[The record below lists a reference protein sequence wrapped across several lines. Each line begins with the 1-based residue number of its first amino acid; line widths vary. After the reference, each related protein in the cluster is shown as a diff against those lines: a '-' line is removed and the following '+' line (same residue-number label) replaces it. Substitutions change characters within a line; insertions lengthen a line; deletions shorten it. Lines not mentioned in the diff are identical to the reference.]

1 MPKLSMRKLSLAV
14 MVPALLLGLVAPG
27 AAQYRNEEEAWTLDP
42 QVLMSGSEE
51 LLQRAP
57 DASIDA
63 LFQAVHGAA
72 QTPDEAAAM
81 CRLFDPQ
88 AERSLQALN
97 EVASQLGERSRE
109 RFANAA
115 AGVLI
120 GGMQSP
126 PQPYDPAA
134 ARQALKASAATAA
147 ILHDGFVRGLN
158 SDGNDAQ
165 SRELRCRSLR
175 WLLDAMQSRPQSERA
190 AMTRLL
196 LSEGLARLPATP

>member
-1 MPKLSMRKLSLAV
+1 MSSKLLMSKLSIAI
-14 MVPALLLGLVAPG
+14 VPAALLLGAIAPAVA
-27 AAQYRNEEEAWTLDP
+27 QHRNEDVWTLDP
-42 QVLMSGSEE
+42 QVLVSGSED
-51 LLQRAP
+51 LLLRAP

-72 QTPDEAAAM
+72 QNPNEAAAM

-97 EVASQLGERSRE
+97 EVASQLGERSRD

-115 AGVLI
+115 AEVLI

-126 PQPYDPAA
+126 LQPYDPAA
-134 ARQALKASAATAA
+134 ARQSLKAAGVTAA

-158 SDGNDAQ
+158 SEGSDAQ
-165 SRELRCRSLR
+165 SRELRCRSLG
-175 WLLDAMQSRPQSERA
+175 WLLDAIQTRPQSERA

-196 LSEGLARLPATP
+196 LGEGLARVVPAS

>member
-1 MPKLSMRKLSLAV
+1 MSKLMKSKLSIALVSS
-14 MVPALLLGLVAPG
+14 ALLLGSIAPG
-27 AAQYRNEEEAWTLDP
+27 AAQHRNEEAWTLDP
-42 QVLMSGSEE
+42 QVLASGSKD
-51 LLQRAP
+51 LLLRAP

-72 QTPDEAAAM
+72 QDPGEASAM

-88 AERSLQALN
+88 AERSLETLNAL
-97 EVASQLGERSRE
+97 AMQLGERSRE

-115 AGVLI
+115 AEVLI

-126 PQPYDPAA
+126 LQPYDPAT
-134 ARQALKASAATAA
+134 ARQALKASGVTAA

-158 SDGNDAQ
+158 ADGSDAE

-175 WLLDAMQSRPQSERA
+175 WLLDAMQTRPQRERA

-196 LSEGLARLPATP
+196 LSEGLAQFPVTP